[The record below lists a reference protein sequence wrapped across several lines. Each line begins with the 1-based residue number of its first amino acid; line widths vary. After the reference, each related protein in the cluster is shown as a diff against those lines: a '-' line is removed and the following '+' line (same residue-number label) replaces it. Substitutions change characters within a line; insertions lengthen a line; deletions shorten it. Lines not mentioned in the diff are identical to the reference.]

1 MSQHTWRAE
10 EARWRRALD
19 RADYSSETIET
30 YIREINQYFDYC
42 TEQELVSADIDSAD
56 LYVEHRQW
64 SRSVHSARHA
74 ARAIKAY
81 GKYLANEYEE
91 GDPFRKLK
99 LPKEPEITAPHA
111 AAATDEDIEKLLSTC
126 DQSTFIGARDYA
138 LITLLAETGL
148 RRSEAVNL
156 HMEDVDIDEQTINVK
171 TGKTAA
177 AKRLLYL
184 PNEAQGALLRYMK
197 KRDELIAK
205 ERRRHRSS
213 AWLNNLEALSPE
225 PFWISHKTECPAF
238 KPNGLTQT
246 LRKKGNAVG
255 VDVRAHAMR
264 RKHATDWLA
273 AGGTEN
279 GLMANSG
286 WKSNAMVQRYTR
298 DNREK
303 LAIDEARR
311 LRDA

>member
-1 MSQHTWRAE
+1 M
-10 EARWRRALD
+10 D
-19 RADYSSETIET
+19 RADYSSDTIET
-30 YIREINQYFDYC
+30 YIRSVKAYFQYC
-42 TEQELVSADIDSAD
+42 TDEGLVSADIDSAD

-64 SRSVHSARHA
+64 SVSVHSARHA

-126 DQSTFIGARDYA
+126 DQTTFRGARDYA
-138 LITLLAETGL
+138 IITLLAETGL

-156 HMEDVDIDEQTINVK
+156 HMEDVDIDQQTINVK

-177 AKRLLYL
+177 AKRMLYL
-184 PNEAQGALLRYMK
+184 PNEAQGALLKYMK
-197 KRDELIAK
+197 KRDELIAR
-205 ERRRHRSS
+205 ERRRNSKAGNGS
-213 AWLNNLEALSPE
+213 VWLYNLEALEPE
-225 PFWISHKTECPAF
+225 PFWISHSTACPAF

-246 LRKKGNAVG
+246 LRKKGIAVG

-286 WKSNAMVQRYTR
+286 WKSGAMIQRYTR